1 MEELRGSCYP
11 GRKMVKVGWCFQGQE
26 VRYLMKYP
34 GRSCR
39 ISYKNLRRLD
49 IGKCLEDWGK
59 ISSVAIGIGRYL
71 GEFRGSRYRGREIRD
86 WG

>member
-1 MEELRGSCYP
+1 MLSWKKDGEGGMVFP
-11 GRKMVKVGWCFQGQE
+11 GAGLVG
-26 VRYLMKYP
+26 YLMKYLVSLV
-34 GRSCR
+34 G
-39 ISYKNLRRLD
+39 YLMKNLRRLD

-59 ISSVAIGIGRYL
+59 ISGVAIGMGRYL